1 MKFIIFIFGT
11 LLFFSCDESNDP
23 LDIQTFTENSEV
35 EDLQIEVR
43 DLQYLKEEEKLA
55 RDVYLYSYDLYGL
68 NIFKNISNSEQMHM
82 NSVTEILIK
91 YQIEDLSFEERG
103 KFSNV
108 FLQQLYDDLTNLADK
123 SLTDALVAG
132 ATIEDLDIN
141 DLDEFIFNN
150 TYEDIEDMY
159 ELLSCGS
166 RNHLRAY
173 IGNLNNF
180 DFIYEPQFISVE
192 EFESIIYNAN
202 EICNN

>member
-23 LDIQTFTENSEV
+23 LDIQTFTESSEV

>member
-1 MKFIIFIFGT
+1 MIFIFGT

-23 LDIQTFTENSEV
+23 LDIQTFTESSEV

-173 IGNLNNF
+173 IGSLNNF
-180 DFIYEPQFISVE
+180 NFTYKPQFISVE
-192 EFESIIYNAN
+192 EFESIIYNSN